1 MSPPFFAEVDESQ
14 QDENASIA
22 AKVVL
27 AEYHQVFKNKNT
39 HFPEIALRYLIWLI
53 ISDSPQ
59 DKVKGFVHQM
69 RLELNNVKLHRIKDA
84 YAQRTNE
91 ESG

>member
-39 HFPEIALRYLIWLI
+39 HFPEKALRYIIWLI

-59 DKVKGFVHQM
+59 DKIKGFAHQM
-69 RLELNNVKLHRIKDA
+69 RLELNNAKLHRIKDT
-84 YAQRTNE
+84 YAQRIDEKNN
-91 ESG
+91 